1 MKSSIYRNL
10 GVTACCLGLLVA
22 LVGCLGVSVSFESAN
37 PDTSSQLLPDTQESQ
52 TTSSTAILPEKG
64 ISPSALSTLPT
75 NPSKEVQNSTKENTY
90 PVLANRDK
98 SATKAKNQGSLLIS
112 NRTNQ
117 PVRLALLARQSV
129 AKGSGVKQTQYD
141 VPAHWDFA
149 PQEGTEKGLILSLPE
164 NNLKLEKGD
173 ILVAFAQDGSRRY
186 WGPYVVGETQ
196 LPQWNSQ
203 SKEWQLVL
211 SAE

>member
-1 MKSSIYRNL
+1 MKSLVYRNV

-22 LVGCLGVSVSFESAN
+22 LVGCFGVSVSFESTN
-37 PDTSSQLLPDTQESQ
+37 PDTSSQLPSETQEWE
-52 TTSSTAILPEKG
+52 TTSSKPVTPEKD
-64 ISPSALSTLPT
+64 ISVNLSTPT
-75 NPSKEVQNSTKENTY
+75 NKVEHSSKENTY
-90 PVLANRDK
+90 PVLAERDK
-98 SATKAKNQGSLLIS
+98 SASVAKKNQGTLRMS
-112 NRTNQ
+112 NQTNQ

-129 AKGSGVKQTQYD
+129 AKGSGTKQANYD

-149 PQEGTEKGLILSLPE
+149 PQEGSEKGLVLSLPQ

-196 LPQWNSQ
+196 LPKWNSQ
-203 SKEWQLVL
+203 NREWQLVL
-211 SAE
+211 SP

>member
-1 MKSSIYRNL
+1 MKSSVYRNV
-10 GVTACCLGLLVA
+10 GVTASCLGLLIA
-22 LVGCLGVSVSFESAN
+22 LVGCFGVSVSFESTN
-37 PDTSSQLLPDTQESQ
+37 PDTSSQLPTETTQWKA
-52 TTSSTAILPEKG
+52 TSSTPVLPEKG
-64 ISPSALSTLPT
+64 ISASLSTPATTPT
-75 NPSKEVQNSTKENTY
+75 NQVEHSSKENTY

-98 SATKAKNQGSLLIS
+98 SASIAKDQGTLRMSNQ
-112 NRTNQ
+112 TNQ
-117 PVRLALLARQSV
+117 PVRLALLARQSGV
-129 AKGSGVKQTQYD
+129 KGSGTKQTNYD

-149 PQEGTEKGLILSLPE
+149 PQEGSEKGLVLSLPQ

-196 LPQWNSQ
+196 LPKWNSQ
-203 SKEWQLVL
+203 KREWQLVL